1 MAKRAIFMVF
11 LHACLLFLRGPI
23 TVYASDE
30 EDVGYYDESAYYDDV
45 DNPEQQSSTTELE
58 NRLHEL
64 EEEQETE
71 RMKLLEKKLLEMRQH
86 QEQDQSGQ
94 EDQARKEAEQQ
105 QQQQQKV
112 AKTTYKK
119 SVGGGLGRVS
129 VVLATEK
136 FITTTA
142 AQYGCIL
149 QSQLGVKQQSK
160 NATKIQRSLQ
170 ENEKRQQE
178 EFGKVVI
185 DGDGGTQ
192 HVPPPTA
199 AAKEKKM
206 SYRELQEQKREQ
218 RLKAEMEKEA
228 LKGKFDLGV
237 SCETLVCGAC
247 KVMVE
252 EFADAVLQ
260 GLADPRYV
268 YVEDLLSDFCQRKEI
283 AQKYS
288 ELVSSICFSIASDK
302 GGYREAFLLP
312 FEADAPDWSNVKR
325 AEGLVAKK
333 MQICA
338 STVGACSATQFQ
350 FNRKPRRRE
359 EEHWDDKCHVCQAFA
374 LDVEERVQLSAPG
387 TITESSIVSVVSDTC
402 NRMYLPQDLTPTCA
416 QLAQGKLLDDIS
428 WISKVHSEAL
438 IRKAKAE
445 VSFADA
451 LCQEVGFCEKW
462 LDPEELRKRE
472 EAKMDQVFF

>member
-1 MAKRAIFMVF
+1 MARH
-11 LHACLLFLRGPI
+11 LLLFLLVACVLFLNRPSV

-30 EDVGYYDESAYYDDV
+30 EDVGYYDESAYYDEAE
-45 DNPEQQSSTTELE
+45 PEHDSTAELE
-58 NRLHEL
+58 TRLHEL
-64 EEEQETE
+64 EEEQEAE
-71 RMKLLEKKLLEMRQH
+71 RMRLLEKKLLEMRQQ
-86 QEQDQSGQ
+86 QEQEQSGQ
-94 EDQARKEAEQQ
+94 EDQARKAAEQQ
-105 QQQQQKV
+105 QKP

-178 EFGKVVI
+178 EFGKVVVE
-185 DGDGGTQ
+185 GDGGTQ
-192 HVPPPTA
+192 QVPPSAA

-228 LKGKFDLGV
+228 LKGKFELGV

-260 GLADPRYV
+260 GLTDPRYV
-268 YVEDLLSDFCQRKEI
+268 YVEDLLGDFCQRKEI

-288 ELVSSICFSIASDK
+288 EFVGSICFSIASDK

-312 FEADAPDWSNVKR
+312 FEADAPDWSNVKL

-338 STVGACSATQFQ
+338 STVGACSATHFQ

-402 NRMYLPQDLTPTCA
+402 NRLHLPHDLTPTCA